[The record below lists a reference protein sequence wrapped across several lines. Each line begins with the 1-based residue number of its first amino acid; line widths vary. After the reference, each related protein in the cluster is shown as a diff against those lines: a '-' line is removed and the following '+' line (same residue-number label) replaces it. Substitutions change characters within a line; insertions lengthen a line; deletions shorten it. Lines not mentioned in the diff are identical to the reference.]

1 MTTIPETSRAA
12 VLRAFGDPLAIE
24 DVPIPDKLESSS
36 LLVKTSA
43 CSICGTDV
51 HLASGSLALPVNLPV
66 IIGHEMTGRIVAMGE
81 NASRDSVGRDLKIGD
96 RILWTHTSCG
106 SCYYCTVAKQPTLC
120 ENRRAYMYET
130 MAEYPYL
137 LGGFS
142 EYGYVMPQ
150 SGRIKVPEAVSDD
163 LASLCSCAFR
173 SVMNAM
179 NNLGEIEAHEHVV
192 IQGVGP
198 LGLLATAVARARGAR
213 SVIAIGAPEVRL
225 DLAGELGA
233 EHTLSIEGTT
243 HEERL
248 EKIHSLTEGRGAD
261 IVMEFTGH
269 PAAFNEGLDITRK
282 GGRYCIVGQL
292 GDKDTT
298 IKPSTIVKKNINVIG
313 AFSGDSRSYWQA
325 LEFTAQYASQ
335 IPMSKILSN
344 RYALDD
350 VNTAL
355 QRMKAFQ
362 EVKPV
367 IEFA

>member
-1 MTTIPETSRAA
+1 MTNIPKFSKAA
-12 VLRAFGDPLAIE
+12 VLREFGQPLQIE
-24 DVPIPDKLESSS
+24 DVPVPEKLEAGS

-43 CSICGTDV
+43 CSVCGTDV
-51 HLASGSLALPVNLPV
+51 HLSGGNLALKVDLPV
-66 IIGHEMTGRIVAMGE
+66 IIGHEMTGRVVAMGD
-81 NASRDSVGRDLKIGD
+81 NSSKDSIGQDLKIGD

-106 SCYYCTVAKQPTLC
+106 SCFYCTVAKQPTLC

-130 MAEYPYL
+130 MARYPYL

-142 EYGYVMPQ
+142 EYGYVLPQ
-150 SGRIKVPEAVSDD
+150 SGRIKVPDNVADD

-179 NNLGEIEAHEHVV
+179 NNLGEIEAHEHIV

-198 LGLLATAVARARGAR
+198 LGLLATAVGRARGAR
-213 SVIAIGAPEVRL
+213 SVIAIGSPQARL

-233 EHTLSIEGTT
+233 DHTISIENVS

-248 EKIHSLTEGRGAD
+248 ETIRSLTDGRGAD

-269 PAAFNEGLDITRK
+269 PPAFGEGLDIVRK
-282 GGRYCIVGQL
+282 GGRYVVVGQL
-292 GDKDTT
+292 GDKETT
-298 IKPSTIVKKNINVIG
+298 LKPSTIVKNNIRVIG
-313 AFSGDSRSYWQA
+313 SFSGDARSYWQA
-325 LEFTAQYASQ
+325 LEFAAQHQAQ
-335 IPMSKILSN
+335 IPLHKILTG
-344 RYALDD
+344 RYRLDD

-355 QRMKAFQ
+355 DRMRRYE

-367 IEFA
+367 IEFS

>member
-1 MTTIPETSRAA
+1 MTNIPKFSKAA
-12 VLRAFGDPLAIE
+12 VLREFGQPLQIE
-24 DVPIPDKLESSS
+24 DVPVPEKLEAGS

-43 CSICGTDV
+43 CSVCGTDV
-51 HLASGSLALPVNLPV
+51 HLSGGNLALKVDLPV
-66 IIGHEMTGRIVAMGE
+66 IIGHEMTGRVVAMGD
-81 NASRDSVGRDLKIGD
+81 NSSKDSIGQDLKIGD

-106 SCYYCTVAKQPTLC
+106 SCFYCTVAKQPTLC

-130 MAEYPYL
+130 MARYPYL

-142 EYGYVMPQ
+142 EYGYVLPQ
-150 SGRIKVPEAVSDD
+150 SGRIKVPDNVADD

-179 NNLGEIEAHEHVV
+179 NNLGEIEAHEHIV

-213 SVIAIGAPEVRL
+213 SVIAIGSPQARL

-233 EHTLSIEGTT
+233 DHTISIENAS

-248 EKIHSLTEGRGAD
+248 ETIRSLTDGRGAD

-269 PAAFNEGLDITRK
+269 PPAFGEGLDIVRK
-282 GGRYCIVGQL
+282 GGRYVVVGQL
-292 GDKDTT
+292 GDKETT
-298 IKPSTIVKKNINVIG
+298 LKPSTIVKNNIRVIG
-313 AFSGDSRSYWQA
+313 SFSGDARSYWQA
-325 LEFTAQYASQ
+325 LEFAAQHQTQ
-335 IPMSKILSN
+335 IPLHKILTG
-344 RYALDD
+344 RYRLDD

-355 QRMKAFQ
+355 DRMRRYE

-367 IEFA
+367 IEFS

>member
-1 MTTIPETSRAA
+1 MTNIPKFSKAA
-12 VLRAFGDPLAIE
+12 VLREFGQPLQIE
-24 DVPIPDKLESSS
+24 DVPVPEKLEAGS

-43 CSICGTDV
+43 CSVCGTDV
-51 HLASGSLALPVNLPV
+51 HLSGGNLALKVDLPV
-66 IIGHEMTGRIVAMGE
+66 IIGHEMTGRVVAMGD
-81 NASRDSVGRDLKIGD
+81 NSSKDSIGQDLKIGD

-106 SCYYCTVAKQPTLC
+106 SCFYCTVAKQPTLC

-130 MAEYPYL
+130 MARYPYL

-142 EYGYVMPQ
+142 EYGYVLPQ
-150 SGRIKVPEAVSDD
+150 SGRIKVPDNVADD

-179 NNLGEIEAHEHVV
+179 NNLGEIEAHEHIV

-213 SVIAIGAPEVRL
+213 SVIAIGSPQARL

-233 EHTLSIEGTT
+233 DHTISIENVS

-248 EKIHSLTEGRGAD
+248 ETIRSLTDGRGAD

-269 PAAFNEGLDITRK
+269 PPAFGEGLDIVRK
-282 GGRYCIVGQL
+282 GGRYVVVGQL
-292 GDKDTT
+292 GDKETT
-298 IKPSTIVKKNINVIG
+298 LKPSTIVKNNIRVIG
-313 AFSGDSRSYWQA
+313 SFSGDARSYWQA
-325 LEFTAQYASQ
+325 LEFAAQHQAQ
-335 IPMSKILSN
+335 IPLRKILTG
-344 RYALDD
+344 RYRLDD

-355 QRMKAFQ
+355 DRMRRYE

-367 IEFA
+367 IEFS